1 VYSTIHLVEVRLELL
16 ELTIGK
22 TAELERV
29 GAHRN
34 RVSSIEATSQN
45 SSENHA
51 SRRNTS
57 DLEAARTARSEGELS
72 TVERLV
78 AHVVVV
84 LGNSV
89 ERVHLAAVV
98 DAAAANSAT
107 EETADN
113 AASKVGTGTEDT
125 IASEA
130 FAVKTLLSVDGGG
143 EDHGEGDEGVD

>member
-1 VYSTIHLVEVRLELL
+1 VEVRLELL

-34 RVSSIEATSQN
+34 RISSIEAAGQN
-45 SSENHA
+45 SSKDHA
-51 SRRNTS
+51 SGRNTS
-57 DLEAARTARSEGELS
+57 NLEAARTARGEDELS
-72 TVERLV
+72 TIERCV

-84 LGNSV
+84 LRNRV

-98 DAAAANSAT
+98 DTAATNKAT
-107 EETADN
+107 EDAADN
-113 AASKVGTGTEDT
+113 AASKVGTGTKDT

-143 EDHGEGDEGVD
+143 KDHGEGDEGVD